1 MWWGKIRDGGTEVHA
16 WNISTRWPPSTKKYG
31 CDYLP
36 GYHKCGFHEAEGDT
50 EKQREGI
57 AVLMLGGSK
66 SNPKGVP
73 ELSLVG
79 GVNSLTTD
87 LSQSGRKAVY
97 IVQQGR
103 NSQCDRMTLRY
114 RASELEVG
122 KCCNC
127 VHWRLQVG
135 SPTAAASHIIISRIE
150 SDENAGV
157 VNLESTKM
165 SQRPFTGNV
174 RQLAS

>member
-1 MWWGKIRDGGTEVHA
+1 VRATKRSKGKADRMRIESRRCCRFDA
-16 WNISTRWPPSTKKYG
+16 
-31 CDYLP
+31 D
-36 GYHKCGFHEAEGDT
+36 
-50 EKQREGI
+50 
-57 AVLMLGGSK
+57 GSK
-66 SNPKGVP
+66 GNPKGVP
-73 ELSLVG
+73 GLSLVVG
-79 GVNSLTTD
+79 GVDSLTAD
-87 LSQSGRKAVY
+87 LSQSGGKAAY

-103 NSQCDRMTLRY
+103 NSQCERMTLRY

-127 VHWRLQVG
+127 GHRRLQVG

-150 SDENAGV
+150 SDENTAV

-165 SQRPFTGNV
+165 LQRPFNGNV